1 MRSNVDYELDDR
13 LREEII
19 VVKDIISKLLF
30 DSEIYL
36 FGSIAKGKYNK
47 NSDIDILI
55 LIEEEKTLKELRT
68 LRHYI
73 EDKIEDLG
81 LHNEVDIKIYNKK
94 RYCTLTSEPSFEQ
107 AILKDLIDLKEWGN
121 GK

>member
-73 EDKIEDLG
+73 EDRIEELR
-81 LHNEVDIKIYNKK
+81 LNNEVDIKIYNKN
-94 RYCTLTSEPSFEQ
+94 RYYNLTSEPSFEQ